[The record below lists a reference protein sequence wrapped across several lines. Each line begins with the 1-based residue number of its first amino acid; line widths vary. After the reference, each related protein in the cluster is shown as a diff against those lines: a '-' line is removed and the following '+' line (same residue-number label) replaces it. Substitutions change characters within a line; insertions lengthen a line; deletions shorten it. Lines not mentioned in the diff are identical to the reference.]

1 MSLGQKIPLAQSISD
16 YVQQAIELN
25 QMSNGLQLPCRVVAV
40 DGAIVTVNFE
50 IDNNGEYTFPQ
61 VKMPIA
67 QSIYVRLPV
76 QVGDLGICVS
86 ADVRIGGITG
96 LGTKGA
102 LAPLVKPFN
111 LSALIFVPVGATD
124 WEAVDPNAVNINAP
138 NGAVI
143 RDTGNNCV
151 ITLTPTGVTVVRGDT
166 QMVINDAGVTITG
179 NLLVH
184 GTITGDNG
192 FHITGGTGATMQIT
206 GDISQTGNYANTGTL
221 TNNGKAVGSTH
232 THGGVQTGSGTT
244 GTPT

>member
-124 WEAVDPNAVNINAP
+124 WESVDPNAVNINAP

-143 RDTGNNCV
+143 RDDGNNCV

-192 FHITGGTGATMQIT
+192 FSISGGTSGTMNVNGNI
-206 GDISQTGNYANTGTL
+206 ISTGTI
-221 TNNGKAVGSTH
+221 TNNGKAIGSTH

>member
-143 RDTGNNCV
+143 RDTENNCV
-151 ITLTPTGVTVVRGDT
+151 ITLTPTGVPVVRGDT

-192 FHITGGTGATMQIT
+192 FSISGGTSGTMNVNGNI
-206 GDISQTGNYANTGTL
+206 ISTGTI
-221 TNNGKAVGSTH
+221 TNNGKAIGSTH

>member
-151 ITLTPTGVTVVRGDT
+151 ITLTPTGVNVTIGSTSFLVESS
-166 QMVINDAGVTITG
+166 GVTVNGKFTVNG
-179 NLLVH
+179 NVE
-184 GTITGDNG
+184 T
-192 FHITGGTGATMQIT
+192 
-206 GDISQTGNYANTGTL
+206 TGTL
-221 TNNGKAVGSTH
+221 KNNGVSVGSTH
-232 THGGVQTGSGTT
+232 KHSGVQTGISNT
-244 GTPT
+244 GNPV

>member
-124 WEAVDPNAVNINAP
+124 WEAVDPTATTITDKTGDTIVEVSPSSVNMQANALNVTGNVVPGNGVNGSFTTATGQIVTVQNGIIVNI
-138 NGAVI
+138 
-143 RDTGNNCV
+143 
-151 ITLTPTGVTVVRGDT
+151 
-166 QMVINDAGVTITG
+166 
-179 NLLVH
+179 
-184 GTITGDNG
+184 
-192 FHITGGTGATMQIT
+192 
-206 GDISQTGNYANTGTL
+206 Y
-221 TNNGKAVGSTH
+221 
-232 THGGVQTGSGTT
+232 
-244 GTPT
+244 

>member
-124 WEAVDPNAVNINAP
+124 WESVDPNAVNINAP

-143 RDTGNNCV
+143 RDDGNNCV

-192 FHITGGTGATMQIT
+192 FSISGGTSGTMNVNGNI
-206 GDISQTGNYANTGTL
+206 ISTGTI
-221 TNNGKAVGSTH
+221 TNNGIAIGSTH

>member
-151 ITLTPTGVTVVRGDT
+151 ITLTPTGVTLVIGSTNITVSGTEVDITANLIKLNGVIQLNGPIT
-166 QMVINDAGVTITG
+166 QGASTYGTNASLIGPLGVTNDVTAVG
-179 NLLVH
+179 KSLSTHVH
-184 GTITGDNG
+184 DVKNVQGGSSTIT
-192 FHITGGTGATMQIT
+192 
-206 GDISQTGNYANTGTL
+206 
-221 TNNGKAVGSTH
+221 
-232 THGGVQTGSGTT
+232 TT
-244 GTPT
+244 APD